1 MPANLTHDDDAVSAG
16 DKEVNAVVKDAA
28 KSTTATSKGK
38 PNGATE
44 ATEEENS
51 GEKKKDKKKKK
62 KSKAKSEE
70 DKAVE
75 EQATSVKP
83 KADKK
88 RKHDDDAEQ
97 PVSKK
102 EKKTK
107 VGEKVAQATTEQ
119 VKIQGLEGGA
129 ARQDKF
135 LRLLGGKKA
144 GVNATKPGSMA
155 SNPGKSVR
163 AEAAIQ
169 QQFEAGMM
177 LKESGH
183 KRRGLG
189 A

>member
-1 MPANLTHDDDAVSAG
+1 M
-16 DKEVNAVVKDAA
+16 KDAA
-28 KSTTATSKGK
+28 KSTTATD
-38 PNGATE
+38 
-44 ATEEENS
+44 NS
-51 GEKKKDKKKKK
+51 GEKKKKDKKKKS
-62 KSKAKSEE
+62 KSKSEE
-70 DKAVE
+70 GKAVE
-75 EQATSVKP
+75 EVTTTKA
-83 KADKK
+83 KADSK
-88 RKHDDDAEQ
+88 RKREEDIAEQ

-102 EKKTK
+102 DKKTK
-107 VGEKVAQATTEQ
+107 GGEKASQASTEQ